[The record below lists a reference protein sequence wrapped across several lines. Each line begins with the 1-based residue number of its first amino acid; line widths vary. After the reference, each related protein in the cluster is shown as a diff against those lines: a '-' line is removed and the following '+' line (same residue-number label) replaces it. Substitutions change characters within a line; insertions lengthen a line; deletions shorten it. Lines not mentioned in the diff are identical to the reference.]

1 MKSSLFC
8 LANYQKYSALV
19 WFWKFTILR
28 MDQILVTS
36 FIFANRLTLPTS
48 LWYTLHTISHRIA
61 SPVFQPVSSLHAP
74 IATRLQLSAHNHVFS
89 SSLSA
94 PLHVRSIC
102 CFLLGL
108 FSDKKRRSEAACS
121 SAVCFLPISSSD
133 SDASESS
140 FKMTDAI
147 PRLPMGLA
155 HVRWTT
161 ESSFFQFGN

>member
-8 LANYQKYSALV
+8 LANYQKYLTRIFLV
-19 WFWKFTILR
+19 LKVYYFTNGSNFGNIVHFR
-28 MDQILVTS
+28 KQINS
-36 FIFANRLTLPTS
+36 TS

-74 IATRLQLSAHNHVFS
+74 IATRPQLSAHNHVFS

-155 HVRWTT
+155 HVR
-161 ESSFFQFGN
+161 